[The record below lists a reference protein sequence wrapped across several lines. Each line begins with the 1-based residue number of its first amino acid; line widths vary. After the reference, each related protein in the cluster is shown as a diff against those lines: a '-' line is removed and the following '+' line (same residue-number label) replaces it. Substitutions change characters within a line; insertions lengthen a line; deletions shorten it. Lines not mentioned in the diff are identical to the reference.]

1 MMLSPMPLFSTTA
14 IAAII
19 QRLAQAIDKD
29 YKGQSITV
37 VVVLK
42 GAIFFAA
49 DLLRALQTPVQRIEF
64 VQLASYGPCQK
75 SSGMV
80 KTLQSLSAE
89 KIQGQHLLII
99 EDITDTGCSLA
110 QLLSQ
115 IRPHHPLSLRTCVLL
130 DKPDCRRVIVP
141 IDYIGQ
147 TIPNYF
153 VVGYGLDF
161 DERYRQLSAIH
172 KLTALE

>member
-1 MMLSPMPLFSTTA
+1 MMLSPTPLFSTTA

-42 GAIFFAA
+42 GAMFFAA
-49 DLLRALQTPVQRIEF
+49 DLLRALQTPVERIEF
-64 VQLASYGPCQK
+64 VQLASYGPRQQ
-75 SSGMV
+75 SSGTV
-80 KTLQSLSAE
+80 ETLLSLSVE
-89 KIQGQHLLII
+89 KIQGQHLLLI
-99 EDITDTGCSLA
+99 EDIADTGHSLA

-115 IRPHHPLSLRTCVLL
+115 IWSQHPQSLRTCVLL
-130 DKPDCRRVIVP
+130 DKPDCRQVVVP

-147 TIPNYF
+147 DIPNYF

-161 DERYRQLSAIH
+161 DERYRQLPGIH
-172 KLTALE
+172 TMTKLE